1 MKTKTMTDYIR
12 DGNEIYRNSFAII
25 RSEANLSL
33 LPSDFE
39 TVAVRL
45 IHACGMTDIVE
56 DLAYSQDAVKAGR
69 TALSAGAP
77 IFCDARM
84 VAEGVTRRRL
94 PASNDVIC
102 TLNDPQ
108 VLMLAEKINNTR
120 SAAAL
125 ELWRSRLE
133 GSVIAIGNAPT
144 ALFRLLEMID
154 QGSPKPALILGFPVG
169 FVGAAE
175 SKAALAAHERGI
187 PFLTIL
193 GRRGGSAMAAAA
205 VNALAM
211 EAEIL

>member
-1 MKTKTMTDYIR
+1 MIDYIR
-12 DGNEIYRNSFAII
+12 DGNDIYRNSFAII
-25 RSEANLSL
+25 RSEANLAT
-33 LPSDFE
+33 LPPDFE

-56 DLAYSQDAVKAGR
+56 DLAYSENAVKAGR
-69 TALSAGAP
+69 TALGAGAP

-94 PASNDVIC
+94 PANNDVIC
-102 TLNDPQ
+102 TLNDPR
-108 VLMLAEKINNTR
+108 VPMLAQKINNTR

-125 ELWRSRLE
+125 ELWRDRLE
-133 GSVIAIGNAPT
+133 GAVIAIGNAPT

-175 SKAALAAHERGI
+175 SKAALAAYDQGI